1 VFKRTTLFAIALA
14 LVAASCSSSDVAGTT
29 STSEPAT
36 TTFSTTSTSTTTTLP
51 PDDGFPVTVE
61 AANGAVTIDARPE
74 RIVSISP
81 TSTEVLFAIGAGE
94 QVIAVDS
101 LSNYPPEAPITELS
115 AWTPSIE
122 AIAEYD
128 PDLVFISFDPGDLI
142 VGLETLGIPVI
153 LHGTASSLED
163 AYAQW
168 EQTGAATG
176 HIAEAVDVVS
186 DTQSRLLDAAESIA
200 NEAQGLTYYYEIEDL
215 LYTTTSAS
223 FIGQVIALTGLS
235 NIADEAAD
243 PDGFGYPQLS
253 QEFIVESDPNLIL
266 LANTVYGGQSLE
278 TVAARPGWGSI
289 SAVTSGAVVEL
300 NDDIASRWSPRVVEL
315 LDAVVEA
322 VSSLPT
328 ADA

>member
-1 VFKRTTLFAIALA
+1 MFKRTTLFAIALA

-315 LDAVVEA
+315 LGAVVEA

>member
-1 VFKRTTLFAIALA
+1 MFKRTTLFAIALA